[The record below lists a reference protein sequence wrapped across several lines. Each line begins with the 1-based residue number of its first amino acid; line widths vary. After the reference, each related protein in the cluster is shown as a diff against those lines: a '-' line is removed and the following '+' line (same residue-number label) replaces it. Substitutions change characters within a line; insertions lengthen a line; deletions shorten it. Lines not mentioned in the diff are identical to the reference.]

1 MTILKPKEPVDV
13 VNLLTLD
20 DFGSPKL
27 TIELV
32 PSTAW
37 GDNLRSI
44 LTKDMWDTLRKR
56 SYRKAGYR
64 CEICFGKGTKW
75 PVECHE
81 IWHYDD
87 IQKVQTLKGIISLCP
102 SCHSV
107 KHMGFAHIQGN
118 GDAARAHL
126 AKVNSWSQTQT
137 NQYIGLV
144 FKQWEARSKFEWELN
159 LDWLGT
165 QSR

>member
-1 MTILKPKEPVDV
+1 MTIHKQSVPVDV

-20 DFGSPKL
+20 DFGTPKL
-27 TIELV
+27 TVELV

-56 SYRKAGYR
+56 VYKKARYR
-64 CEICFGKGTKW
+64 CEICNGKGPKW

-81 IWHYDD
+81 KWSYDD
-87 IQKVQTLKGIISLCP
+87 TNNTQTLLGLIALCP
-102 SCHSV
+102 DCHSV
-107 KHMGFAHIQGN
+107 KHLGFAHIQGK
-118 GDAARAHL
+118 GIEAREHL
-126 AKVNSWSQTQT
+126 ATVNKWSQSRTS
-137 NQYIGLV
+137 QYIGLV
-144 FKQWEARSKFEWELN
+144 FKQWEDRSNHQWNLN